1 MSLLFEDDWDGS
13 DRPPKLGRSAS
24 KAIHPGE
31 AVQNMKEDVL
41 SLPKTVL
48 ELLLSPATYL
58 VLVLIVGIP
67 LIFYTSFALLF
78 DYLPARAFGYTKG
91 TQQLDIGLWTVLSI
105 IGGLVIWGKVN
116 RAREK
121 KRLADKVDGLRQRT
135 GELQA
140 NLLRV
145 IEEKGRN
152 HPETGYAYREL
163 GKNMEAL
170 GQREQARKA
179 YQQGR
184 EIFRETLGAASPE
197 ASYWGKLEIEPP
209 ALIQPKPEV
218 TQVSR
223 TGSGELEIF
232 DTRRTL
238 ISIFGILVGV
248 SVMSAVIIGF
258 GFGIE
263 LILSIFK

>member
-1 MSLLFEDDWDGS
+1 M
-13 DRPPKLGRSAS
+13 RRKSAS
-24 KAIHPGE
+24 PEVATPAE
-31 AVQNMKEDVL
+31 VWENMKRVPL
-41 SLPKTVL
+41 GIFQVITFPATWLCFALIILLGALYVMVPA
-48 ELLLSPATYL
+48 LLLS
-58 VLVLIVGIP
+58 
-67 LIFYTSFALLF
+67 
-78 DYLPARAFGYTKG
+78 YLPSRLFGATKG
-91 TQQLDIGLWTVLSI
+91 TFGLDLSLGI
-105 IGGLVIWGKVN
+105 LLSVIGGLFIWGKVN

-121 KRLADKVDGLRQRT
+121 KRLADKVDALRQRT

-170 GQREQARKA
+170 GQREQAR
-179 YQQGR
+179 QVHLQER

-197 ASYWGKLEIEPP
+197 TRYWKKLDLDPP
-209 ALIQPKPEV
+209 VILPKPEV
-218 TQVSR
+218 VQASR
-223 TGSGELEIF
+223 TACGELEIF

-238 ISIFGILVGV
+238 ISIFGMLLGV

-263 LILSIFK
+263 LILSIFR

>member
-1 MSLLFEDDWDGS
+1 
-13 DRPPKLGRSAS
+13 
-24 KAIHPGE
+24 
-31 AVQNMKEDVL
+31 MKEDVL
-41 SLPKTVL
+41 SLPK
-48 ELLLSPATYL
+48 LLLGWILCPATYL
-58 VLVLIVGIP
+58 VFALFVAIP
-67 LIFYTSFALLF
+67 LVYYTSFALLF

-91 TQQLDIGLWTVLSI
+91 TQQLDTGLWILLLI
-105 IGGLVIWGKVN
+105 IGGLFIWGKVN

-121 KRLADKVDGLRQRT
+121 KRLAEKVDGLRQRT

-145 IEEKGRN
+145 MEERGRN

-170 GQREQARKA
+170 GQREEAR
-179 YQQGR
+179 QVHLQER

-197 ASYWGKLEIEPP
+197 ASYWKKLDLEPP
-209 ALIQPKPEV
+209 VIQPKPEV
-218 TQVSR
+218 IQVSR
-223 TGSGELEIF
+223 TTCGELEIF

-238 ISIFGILVGV
+238 ISIFGMLLGV

-263 LILSIFK
+263 LILSIFR

>member
-13 DRPPKLGRSAS
+13 DRPPKLGRNTS

-41 SLPKTVL
+41 SLPK
-48 ELLLSPATYL
+48 LLLGWILCPSTYL

-67 LIFYTSFALLF
+67 LVFYTSFALLF

-91 TQQLDIGLWTVLSI
+91 TQQLDIGLWIVLSI
-105 IGGLVIWGKVN
+105 IGGLIIWGKVK
-116 RAREK
+116 RGREK
-121 KRLADKVDGLRQRT
+121 KGLADKVDALRQRN

-140 NLLRV
+140 NLIRV

-170 GQREQARKA
+170 GQREQAR
-179 YQQGR
+179 QVHLQER

-197 ASYWGKLEIEPP
+197 TRYWKKLEVDPP
-209 ALIQPKPEV
+209 VLIQPKPEAV
-218 TQVSR
+218 QVSR
-223 TGSGELEIF
+223 TACGELEIF

-238 ISIFGILVGV
+238 ISIFGMFLGV
-248 SVMSAVIIGF
+248 SVMSAVLIGF

-263 LILSIFK
+263 LILSIFR

>member
-1 MSLLFEDDWDGS
+1 MSLLFENDWDRS
-13 DRPPKLGRSAS
+13 DKPPKLVRSAS

-31 AVQNMKEDVL
+31 AVQNMKGDVL
-41 SLPKTVL
+41 RAPKAVL
-48 ELLLSPATYL
+48 EILLCPATYL
-58 VLVLIVGIP
+58 VLALFVAIP
-67 LIFYTSFALLF
+67 LIYYTSFALLF

-91 TQQLDIGLWTVLSI
+91 TRQLDIGLWILLSI

-116 RAREK
+116 RVREK
-121 KRLADKVDGLRQRT
+121 KRLAEKVDALRQRN
-135 GELQA
+135 GELLA
-140 NLLRV
+140 NLIRV

-170 GQREQARKA
+170 GQREKAR
-179 YQQGR
+179 QVHLQER

-197 ASYWGKLEIEPP
+197 PSYWGKLEIEPP
-209 ALIQPKPEV
+209 VLIQPKPEV
-218 TQVSR
+218 AQVSR
-223 TGSGELEIF
+223 RGSGELEVF

-248 SVMSAVIIGF
+248 SVMSAVMVGF

-263 LILSIFK
+263 LILSIFR

>member
-67 LIFYTSFALLF
+67 LVFYTSFALLF

-121 KRLADKVDGLRQRT
+121 KRLADKVDALRQRT

-140 NLLRV
+140 NLIRV

-152 HPETGYAYREL
+152 HPETGYAYREM

-170 GQREQARKA
+170 GQKEQAR
-179 YQQGR
+179 QVHLQER
-184 EIFRETLGAASPE
+184 EIFRETLGVASPE
-197 ASYWGKLEIEPP
+197 ASYWKKLDLDPPVIKPKLEVVQ
-209 ALIQPKPEV
+209 ASGTV
-218 TQVSR
+218 C
-223 TGSGELEIF
+223 GELEIF

-238 ISIFGILVGV
+238 ISIFGMLLGV
-248 SVMSAVIIGF
+248 LVMSAVIIGF

-263 LILSIFK
+263 LVLSIFR

>member
-1 MSLLFEDDWDGS
+1 MSLLFENDWDRS
-13 DRPPKLGRSAS
+13 DKPPKLVRSAS

-31 AVQNMKEDVL
+31 ALQNMKEDVL
-41 SLPKTVL
+41 RSPKAVL
-48 ELLLSPATYL
+48 EILLCPASYL
-58 VLVLIVGIP
+58 VCALLVGIP
-67 LIFYTSFALLF
+67 LVFYTSFALLF

-91 TQQLDIGLWTVLSI
+91 TPQLDIGLWIVLSV
-105 IGGLVIWGKVN
+105 IGGLIIWGKVN

-121 KRLADKVDGLRQRT
+121 KLLADKVDALRQRN

-140 NLLRV
+140 NLIRV

-170 GQREQARKA
+170 GQREQAR
-179 YQQGR
+179 QVHLQER

-197 ASYWGKLEIEPP
+197 TCYWKKLDLEPPVLILPKLE
-209 ALIQPKPEV
+209 V
-218 TQVSR
+218 VQVSR
-223 TGSGELEIF
+223 TGCGELEIF

-238 ISIFGILVGV
+238 ISIFGMLLGV
-248 SVMSAVIIGF
+248 SVMSAVLIGF

-263 LILSIFK
+263 LILSMK

>member
-1 MSLLFEDDWDGS
+1 MSLLFEDDWNRS
-13 DRPPKLGRSAS
+13 DKPPKLGRSAS

-48 ELLLSPATYL
+48 ELILSPATYL
-58 VLVLIVGIP
+58 VLVLILGIP
-67 LIFYTSFALLF
+67 LVFYTSFALLF

-91 TQQLDIGLWTVLSI
+91 TQQLDIGLLTVLSI
-105 IGGLVIWGKVN
+105 IGGLIIWGKVK

-121 KRLADKVDGLRQRT
+121 KGLADKLEALRKRN
-135 GELQA
+135 GELQT
-140 NLLRV
+140 NLIRV
-145 IEEKGRN
+145 IEKKGKN

-170 GQREQARKA
+170 GQSDQAR
-179 YQQGR
+179 QVHLQER

-197 ASYWGKLEIEPP
+197 ASYWEKLEVEPP
-209 ALIQPKPEV
+209 VLIQPKPEV

-238 ISIFGILVGV
+238 ISIFGILLGV

-258 GFGIE
+258 GFVIE
-263 LILSIFK
+263 LILSIFR

>member
-1 MSLLFEDDWDGS
+1 MSLLFEDDWNQS
-13 DRPPKLGRSAS
+13 DKPPKLGRSAS

-31 AVQNMKEDVL
+31 EVQNMKEDVL

-48 ELLLSPATYL
+48 ELILSPATYL
-58 VLVLIVGIP
+58 VLVLIVGMP
-67 LIFYTSFALLF
+67 LVFYTSFALLF

-91 TQQLDIGLWTVLSI
+91 TPQLDIGLWIVLSV
-105 IGGLVIWGKVN
+105 IGGLIIWGKVK
-116 RAREK
+116 RGREK
-121 KRLADKVDGLRQRT
+121 KRLADKVEALRQRN

-140 NLLRV
+140 NLIRV

-152 HPETGYAYREL
+152 HPDTGYAYREL
-163 GKNMEAL
+163 GKNLEAL
-170 GQREQARKA
+170 GQREQAREVHL
-179 YQQGR
+179 QER

-197 ASYWGKLEIEPP
+197 ASYWKKLDLDPP
-209 ALIQPKPEV
+209 VILPKPEV

-223 TGSGELEIF
+223 TTYDGPEIF

-238 ISIFGILVGV
+238 ISIFGILMGV
-248 SVMSAVIIGF
+248 SVMSAVMVGF

-263 LILSIFK
+263 LILSIFR

>member
-1 MSLLFEDDWDGS
+1 M
-13 DRPPKLGRSAS
+13 RRKPAS
-24 KAIHPGE
+24 PEVATPGE
-31 AVQNMKEDVL
+31 VWENMKRVPL
-41 SLPKTVL
+41 GIFQVITFPATWLCFALMILLGALYVMVPA
-48 ELLLSPATYL
+48 LLLS
-58 VLVLIVGIP
+58 
-67 LIFYTSFALLF
+67 
-78 DYLPARAFGYTKG
+78 YLPSRLFGATKG
-91 TQQLDIGLWTVLSI
+91 TFGLDLSLGI
-105 IGGLVIWGKVN
+105 LLSVIGGLIIWGKVN

-121 KRLADKVDGLRQRT
+121 KLLADKVDELRRRT

-140 NLLRV
+140 NLIRV

-170 GQREQARKA
+170 GQREKAR
-179 YQQGR
+179 QVHLQER

-197 ASYWGKLEIEPP
+197 PSYWGKLEIEPP
-209 ALIQPKPEV
+209 VLIQPKPEV
-218 TQVSR
+218 AQVSR
-223 TGSGELEIF
+223 RGSGELEVF

-248 SVMSAVIIGF
+248 SVMSAVMVGF

-263 LILSIFK
+263 LILSIFR